1 MRTLFALLLTGACGV
16 FAIGQ
21 GQSAKQ
27 PFAIVISA
35 VESTVKARSSVPIR
49 VQMTNTSSQDLDA
62 SGNWSDLTGADPN
75 YVFDV
80 RDSAGKLAPKRVYE
94 HPELQFGKAI
104 FRTVG
109 PGGSITDTPDISRQY
124 DLSRPGK
131 YVIQV
136 ARRVPD
142 NPKDGVVKSNK
153 ITVTVVP

>member
-16 FAIGQ
+16 FVIGQ
-21 GQSAKQ
+21 GQSPKQ

-35 VESTVKARSSVPIR
+35 VESTVKARSSVPIK

-80 RDSAGKLAPKRVYE
+80 RDSTGKLAPKRVYE

-124 DLSRPGK
+124 DMSRPGK
-131 YVIQV
+131 YTIQV
-136 ARRVPD
+136 RREI
-142 NPKDGVVKSNK
+142 PKGLGKGTVKSNV
-153 ITVTVVP
+153 ITVTITE